1 MYFKINPTGCAET
14 MREITD
20 ITLIDR
26 TTKRVSYADGKKEY
40 HCRGP
45 QNTIAYFDGS
55 GVLRDQDVT
64 FGEETYSKSVSG
76 LWLKKKNSV
85 SVGVRLDGVLSKYLG
100 MRPDVC
106 QDGSEQLEFSIEN
119 IKINGKTVSV
129 SLPSAVARVNSTLDK
144 YGDLIRVFPYRQGCR
159 QLVKADGNTK
169 SISITYRLHLTGL
182 ELVSN
187 DLGEFWFASKKTGIV
202 RFRLRKPVLCDINT
216 LEPLFLDEFQT
227 ESTAKLLTH
236 SLKLQPDCT
245 YLYTKESVADLS
257 LHKLPPEYYVDAD
270 TVYSTT
276 ADAQMTGPTSS
287 VWSDARGAESAS
299 SIDSTSAYT
308 PGSGGV
314 YYYSPNWKFY
324 RSLFYYDLASISE
337 VCTGAKFYFWGYFSS
352 GGVMCL
358 QQGTQGNPATIA
370 DFDSFSG
377 LYWGTVTLSTSSYAY
392 LSANSAGLTAVN
404 NSLGATLLVMGREY
418 GNDYLDV
425 QVAAN
430 NYFGLFYTDYTST
443 TRDPYV
449 SLEAATGHPTRKR
462 HAGNPFSPFRKGVW

>member
-1 MYFKINPTGCAET
+1 MAEV
-14 MREITD
+14 TD

-26 TTKRVSYADGKKEY
+26 TTKRVKYSDGKQEY

-64 FGEETYSKSVSG
+64 LGEETYSKSVSG

-169 SISITYRLHLTGL
+169 SVSITYRLHLTGL

-187 DLGEFWFASKKTGIV
+187 DLGEFWFASKKTGAV
-202 RFRLRKPVLCDINT
+202 RFRLRRPVLCDAGT
-216 LEPLFLDEFQT
+216 MEPLSIGEDISS
-227 ESTAKLLTH
+227 STLLKH
-236 SLKLQPDCT
+236 SLSVMQPDGT

-257 LHKLPPEYYVDAD
+257 LHKLPPEYFVDAD

-276 ADAQMTGPTSS
+276 M
-287 VWSDARGAESAS
+287 DARMAGASTNPWSTARNATSAS
-299 SIDSTSAYT
+299 SISTTGTISSN
-308 PGSGGV
+308 GIGV
-314 YYYSPNWKFY
+314 NYSSPNWRFY
-324 RSLFYYDLASISE
+324 RSLFYYDLSALSGT
-337 VCTGAKFYFWGYFSS
+337 CTAADFYFCGT
-352 GGVMCL
+352 GTVDGVLCL
-358 QQGTQGNPATIA
+358 QQGTQADTPTVA

-377 LYWGTVTLSTSSYAY
+377 SYWGTTTLLADQYQS
-392 LSANSAGLTAVN
+392 LSANSNGLSAVN
-404 NSLGATLLVMGREY
+404 SALGSTLKAMAREY
-418 GNDYLDV
+418 DRDYL
-425 QVAAN
+425 N
-430 NYFGLFYTDYTST
+430 NEVTFSDYSGLWYTDYTGT
-443 TRDPYV
+443 TYDPYV
-449 SLEAATGHPTRKR
+449 SLTFGSAETGHPTRKR
-462 HAGNPFSPFRKGVW
+462 HAGNPFTPFRKGVW